1 MQILLRWLDRK
12 QAFRNTA
19 SGNPKLALRLLHEI
33 LCLLKFVGDRVKG
46 PLAIM
51 VDVNLVAAHGF
62 DYDAG
67 LFHGRHY
74 APRFDRFPVRANPN
88 YDPDFSGFNEAV
100 SDQGRAS
107 DRHRQA
113 VADLVHL
120 SRQRWP
126 RDRDHR
132 PDACTRSPRI

>member
-19 SGNPKLALRLLHEI
+19 SGNPKLALGLLHQI

-51 VDVNLVAAHGF
+51 LDVNLVAAHGF

-67 LFHGRHY
+67 LFHGRQLCPAIRPFSSLGQIQITPPTSQASMKPH
-74 APRFDRFPVRANPN
+74 RAK
-88 YDPDFSGFNEAV
+88 A
-100 SDQGRAS
+100 A
-107 DRHRQA
+107 
-113 VADLVHL
+113 
-120 SRQRWP
+120 
-126 RDRDHR
+126 
-132 PDACTRSPRI
+132 

>member
-12 QAFRNTA
+12 QAFRNTT
-19 SGNPKLALRLLHEI
+19 SGDPKLALGLLHKI

-51 VDVNLVAAHGF
+51 FDVNLVAAHGF

-74 APRFDRFPVRANPN
+74 APRFDRFPVGGLFQPLRLFYA
-88 YDPDFSGFNEAV
+88 ALIRRV
-100 SDQGRAS
+100 
-107 DRHRQA
+107 
-113 VADLVHL
+113 
-120 SRQRWP
+120 
-126 RDRDHR
+126 HR
-132 PDACTRSPRI
+132 PP